1 MESWVI
7 KVAEKNELTQVSL
20 TGIRSI
26 VLLGLLIIA
35 PRSLEEIRKIFLQY
49 NIIDESSS
57 NDILR
62 IDINTL
68 KYMGCEISR
77 ASAKTDFK
85 YVLGNH
91 PFSLNVT
98 LEEIKLIKRF
108 YKIVKKTADIQ
119 KLLIYD
125 DFFKKIAK
133 FISNENKEAFLGI
146 SVLKHFDIKLIKS
159 LLRDCDEK
167 ALLTLDYISPDN
179 QFVLTKKI
187 AAKSLEFRNDKIY
200 LHGFDIEKNKWIILN
215 LKRIQ
220 SIWGKNKNNGDYIEN
235 KICTRFMLKSIDNNT
250 LEDNEKIVDK
260 IGNDYIVEGVYF
272 NKFLCV
278 QRMLSFG
285 ANCTVLEPLEIKDKI
300 IELLQEMRK
309 IYEQ

>member
-1 MESWVI
+1 MI

-119 KLLIYD
+119 KLLVYD

>member
-1 MESWVI
+1 MI

-108 YKIVKKTADIQ
+108 YKIVKKTADIP
-119 KLLIYD
+119 KLLVYD

-235 KICTRFMLKSIDNNT
+235 KICTRFMLKSIYNNT
-250 LEDNEKIVDK
+250 LEDNEKVIDK
-260 IGNDYIVEGVYF
+260 IGNNCIVEGVYF
-272 NKFLCV
+272 NKFLCI
-278 QRMLSFG
+278 QRMLSFC
-285 ANCTVLEPLEIKDKI
+285 ANCTVLEPLEIKNKI

>member
-1 MESWVI
+1 MI

-108 YKIVKKTADIQ
+108 YKIVKKTADIP
-119 KLLIYD
+119 KLLVYD

-187 AAKSLEFRNDKIY
+187 AAKSLEFRNDRIY

-235 KICTRFMLKSIDNNT
+235 KICTRFMLKSIYNNT
-250 LEDNEKIVDK
+250 LEDNEKVIDK
-260 IGNDYIVEGVYF
+260 IGNNCIVEGVYF
-272 NKFLCV
+272 NKFLCI

-285 ANCTVLEPLEIKDKI
+285 ANCTVLEPLEIKNKI

>member
-1 MESWVI
+1 MI

-20 TGIRSI
+20 TGI

-108 YKIVKKTADIQ
+108 YKIVKKTADIP
-119 KLLIYD
+119 KLLVYD

-235 KICTRFMLKSIDNNT
+235 KICTRFMLKSIYNNT
-250 LEDNEKIVDK
+250 LEDNEKVIDK
-260 IGNDYIVEGVYF
+260 IGNNCIVEGVYF
-272 NKFLCV
+272 NKFLCI

-285 ANCTVLEPLEIKDKI
+285 ANCTVLEPLEIKNKI

>member
-1 MESWVI
+1 MI

-77 ASAKTDFK
+77 ASAKTNFK

-108 YKIVKKTADIQ
+108 YKIVKKTADIP
-119 KLLIYD
+119 KLLVYD

-235 KICTRFMLKSIDNNT
+235 KICTRFMLKSIYNNT
-250 LEDNEKIVDK
+250 LEDNEKVIDK
-260 IGNDYIVEGVYF
+260 IGNNCIVEGVYF
-272 NKFLCV
+272 NKFLCI

-285 ANCTVLEPLEIKDKI
+285 ANCTVLEPLEIKNKI

>member
-108 YKIVKKTADIQ
+108 YKIVKKTADIP
-119 KLLIYD
+119 KLLVYD

-235 KICTRFMLKSIDNNT
+235 KICTRFMLKSIYNNT
-250 LEDNEKIVDK
+250 LEDNEKVIDK
-260 IGNDYIVEGVYF
+260 IGNNCIVEGVYF
-272 NKFLCV
+272 NKFLCI

-285 ANCTVLEPLEIKDKI
+285 ANCTVLEPLEIKNKI

>member
-1 MESWVI
+1 MI

-108 YKIVKKTADIQ
+108 YKIVKKTADIP
-119 KLLIYD
+119 KLLVYD

-187 AAKSLEFRNDKIY
+187 AAKSLEYRNDKIY

-235 KICTRFMLKSIDNNT
+235 KICTRFMLKSIYNNT
-250 LEDNEKIVDK
+250 LEDNEKVIDK
-260 IGNDYIVEGVYF
+260 IGNNCIVEGVYF
-272 NKFLCV
+272 NKFLCI

-285 ANCTVLEPLEIKDKI
+285 ANCTVLEPLEIKNKI

>member
-1 MESWVI
+1 MI

-49 NIIDESSS
+49 NIINESSS

-119 KLLIYD
+119 KLLVYD

-187 AAKSLEFRNDKIY
+187 ATKSLEFRNDKIY

-235 KICTRFMLKSIDNNT
+235 KICTRFMLKSIYNNT
-250 LEDNEKIVDK
+250 LEDNEKVIDK
-260 IGNDYIVEGVYF
+260 IGNNCIVEGVYF
-272 NKFLCV
+272 NKFLCI

>member
-1 MESWVI
+1 MI

-108 YKIVKKTADIQ
+108 YKIVKKTADIP
-119 KLLIYD
+119 KLLVYD

-187 AAKSLEFRNDKIY
+187 TAKSLEFRNDKIY

-235 KICTRFMLKSIDNNT
+235 KICTRFMLKSIYNNT
-250 LEDNEKIVDK
+250 LEDNEKVIDK
-260 IGNDYIVEGVYF
+260 IGNNCIVEGVYF
-272 NKFLCV
+272 NKFLCI

-285 ANCTVLEPLEIKDKI
+285 ANCTVLEPLEIKNKI

>member
-1 MESWVI
+1 MI

-108 YKIVKKTADIQ
+108 YKIVKKTADIP
-119 KLLIYD
+119 KLLVYD

-235 KICTRFMLKSIDNNT
+235 KICTRFMLKSIYNNT
-250 LEDNEKIVDK
+250 LEDNEKVIDK
-260 IGNDYIVEGVYF
+260 IGNNCIVEGVYF
-272 NKFLCV
+272 NKFLCI

-285 ANCTVLEPLEIKDKI
+285 ANCTVLKPLEIKNKI

>member
-1 MESWVI
+1 MI

-108 YKIVKKTADIQ
+108 YKIVKKTADIP
-119 KLLIYD
+119 KLLVYD

-235 KICTRFMLKSIDNNT
+235 KICTRLMLKSIYNNT
-250 LEDNEKIVDK
+250 LEDNEKVIDK
-260 IGNDYIVEGVYF
+260 IGNNCIVEGVYF
-272 NKFLCV
+272 NKFLCI

-285 ANCTVLEPLEIKDKI
+285 ANCTVLEPLEIKNKI

>member
-1 MESWVI
+1 MI

-26 VLLGLLIIA
+26 ILLGLLIIA

-108 YKIVKKTADIQ
+108 YKIVKKTADIP
-119 KLLIYD
+119 KLLVYD

-235 KICTRFMLKSIDNNT
+235 KICTRFMLKSIYNNT
-250 LEDNEKIVDK
+250 LEDNEKVIDK
-260 IGNDYIVEGVYF
+260 IGNNCIVEGVYF
-272 NKFLCV
+272 NKFLCI

-285 ANCTVLEPLEIKDKI
+285 ANCTVLEPLEIKNKI

>member
-1 MESWVI
+1 MI

-108 YKIVKKTADIQ
+108 YKIVKKTADIP
-119 KLLIYD
+119 KLLVYD

-235 KICTRFMLKSIDNNT
+235 KIYTRFMLKSIYNNT
-250 LEDNEKIVDK
+250 LEDNEKVIDK
-260 IGNDYIVEGVYF
+260 IGNNCIVEGVYF
-272 NKFLCV
+272 NKFLCI

-285 ANCTVLEPLEIKDKI
+285 ANCTVLEPLEIKNKI

>member
-1 MESWVI
+1 MI

-108 YKIVKKTADIQ
+108 YKIVKKTADIP
-119 KLLIYD
+119 KLLVYD

-235 KICTRFMLKSIDNNT
+235 KICTRFMLKSIYNNT
-250 LEDNEKIVDK
+250 LEDNEKVIDK
-260 IGNDYIVEGVYF
+260 IGNNCIVEGVYF
-272 NKFLCV
+272 NKFLCI
-278 QRMLSFG
+278 QRRLSFG
-285 ANCTVLEPLEIKDKI
+285 ANCTVLEPLEIKNKI

>member
-1 MESWVI
+1 MI

-108 YKIVKKTADIQ
+108 YKIVKKTADIP
-119 KLLIYD
+119 KLLVYD

-235 KICTRFMLKSIDNNT
+235 KICTRFMLKSIYNNT
-250 LEDNEKIVDK
+250 LEDNEKVIDK
-260 IGNDYIVEGVYF
+260 IGNNCIVEGVYF
-272 NKFLCV
+272 NKFLCI

-285 ANCTVLEPLEIKDKI
+285 ANCTVLEPLEIKNKI

>member
-1 MESWVI
+1 MI

-108 YKIVKKTADIQ
+108 YKIVKKTADIP
-119 KLLIYD
+119 KLLVYD

-133 FISNENKEAFLGI
+133 FISNENKEPFLGI

-235 KICTRFMLKSIDNNT
+235 KICTRFMLKSIYNNT
-250 LEDNEKIVDK
+250 LEDNEKVIDK
-260 IGNDYIVEGVYF
+260 IGNNCIVEGVYF
-272 NKFLCV
+272 NKFLCI

-285 ANCTVLEPLEIKDKI
+285 ANCTVLEPLEIKNKI

>member
-1 MESWVI
+1 MI

-108 YKIVKKTADIQ
+108 YKIVKKTADIP
-119 KLLIYD
+119 KLLVYD

-235 KICTRFMLKSIDNNT
+235 KICTRFMLKSIYNNT
-250 LEDNEKIVDK
+250 LEDNEKVIDK
-260 IGNDYIVEGVYF
+260 IGNNCIVEGVYF
-272 NKFLCV
+272 NKFLCI

-285 ANCTVLEPLEIKDKI
+285 VNCTVLEPLEIKNKI

>member
-1 MESWVI
+1 MI

-35 PRSLEEIRKIFLQY
+35 PRSLKEIRKIFLQY

-108 YKIVKKTADIQ
+108 YKIVKKTADIP
-119 KLLIYD
+119 KLLVYD

-235 KICTRFMLKSIDNNT
+235 KICTRFMLKSIYNNT
-250 LEDNEKIVDK
+250 LEDNEKVIDK
-260 IGNDYIVEGVYF
+260 IGNNCIVEGVYF
-272 NKFLCV
+272 NKFLCI

-285 ANCTVLEPLEIKDKI
+285 ANCTVLEPLEIKNKI

>member
-1 MESWVI
+1 MI

-77 ASAKTDFK
+77 ASAKTNFK

-108 YKIVKKTADIQ
+108 YKIVKKTADIP
-119 KLLIYD
+119 KLLVYD

-133 FISNENKEAFLGI
+133 FISNKNKEAFLGI

-179 QFVLTKKI
+179 QFVLTQKI

-235 KICTRFMLKSIDNNT
+235 KICTRFMLKSIYNNT
-250 LEDNEKIVDK
+250 LEDNEKVIDK
-260 IGNDYIVEGVYF
+260 IGNNCIVEGVYF
-272 NKFLCV
+272 NKFLCI

-285 ANCTVLEPLEIKDKI
+285 ANCTVLEPLEIKNKI

>member
-1 MESWVI
+1 MLV
-7 KVAEKNELTQVSL
+7 
-20 TGIRSI
+20 
-26 VLLGLLIIA
+26 
-35 PRSLEEIRKIFLQY
+35 
-49 NIIDESSS
+49 
-57 NDILR
+57 
-62 IDINTL
+62 
-68 KYMGCEISR
+68 
-77 ASAKTDFK
+77 
-85 YVLGNH
+85 
-91 PFSLNVT
+91 
-98 LEEIKLIKRF
+98 
-108 YKIVKKTADIQ
+108 
-119 KLLIYD
+119 YD

-235 KICTRFMLKSIDNNT
+235 KICTRFMLKSIYNNT
-250 LEDNEKIVDK
+250 LEDNEKVIDK
-260 IGNDYIVEGVYF
+260 IGNNCIVEGVYF
-272 NKFLCV
+272 NKFLCI

-285 ANCTVLEPLEIKDKI
+285 ANCTVLEPLEIKNKI

>member
-1 MESWVI
+1 MI

-98 LEEIKLIKRF
+98 LEEIKLIKQF